1 MTHHQHEL
9 DSALRI
15 TSADRDAN
23 RSGRLSV
30 IQSRRARLRFALISL
45 VLAGFFL
52 GMLAF
57 IVFDW
62 EAMISIAGPVV
73 IFLFI
78 LTGWLSVR
86 YAQAFSS
93 ASFGSPVASVEG
105 TAIHRKVYG
114 SRRMYELALIVQSR
128 QFIVEKAI
136 WDAVREGGNYRV
148 YFIEIGHWF
157 PARMVAIEEVR
168 G

>member
-1 MTHHQHEL
+1 MTYHQQEL

-15 TSADRDAN
+15 TSTDRDTN

-57 IVFDW
+57 IVLDW
-62 EAMISIAGPVV
+62 ESMISIAGPVV
-73 IFLFI
+73 VFLSM

-93 ASFGSPVASVEG
+93 ASFGSPVVSVEG
-105 TAIHRKVYG
+105 MATHRKIYG
-114 SRRMYELALIVQSR
+114 TRGSCELALIVQSR

-136 WDAVREGGNYRV
+136 WDAVREGGSYRV
-148 YFIEIGHWF
+148 YFIEVGHWF
-157 PARMVAIEEVR
+157 PPRVVAIEEVR
-168 G
+168 